1 MGNHKLII
9 SIKNV
14 KNVEPRTN
22 YLISLSPLT
31 GYLKMMKVGT
41 EEHITKKKNITFT
54 LHGEF
59 EAEK

>member
-1 MGNHKLII
+1 VGNHKLII

-31 GYLKMMKVGT
+31 GYLKMMNVGT